1 MRKSVAILAAVALL
15 LALGAAA
22 SSATTI
28 GILNQTPLT
37 TQIGN
42 LQFNGINCNVTLRKQ
57 LLTGLILVRPS
68 SQLTR
73 LGRVA
78 AGQINCPNVPGAAKF
93 LNLPPEL
100 GGSPPI
106 GPTPTSWD
114 VSFLSSDLV
123 TGELLFG
130 ILDFQVS
137 IPIDPLTNCLYRG
150 TLLGRLSAN
159 GTTLRFLGV
168 PPLPLFGV
176 NPSRCP
182 PQINVNG
189 ILNDNPP
196 IIYRLLNSIA
206 PIGL

>member
-1 MRKSVAILAAVALL
+1 MRKSAAIFAAVAVL
-15 LALGAAA
+15 LALGAAV

-73 LGRVA
+73 LGRVG
-78 AGQINCPNVPGAAKF
+78 AGQINCPIVPGAAKF
-93 LNLPPEL
+93 LNLPANL

-106 GPTPTSWD
+106 GPNPNSWD
-114 VSFLSSDLV
+114 ISFLSSDLV

-137 IPIDPLTNCLYRG
+137 IPLDPITNCLYRG

-159 GTTLRFLGV
+159 GTTLRIIS

-176 NPSRCP
+176 NPSQCP
-182 PQINVNG
+182 QQINVNG

-196 IIYRLLNSIA
+196 IIYRLLVL
-206 PIGL
+206 GV